1 MTSQPIGEQVD
12 DHLLTPKNSA
22 LLIIDFQPIQV
33 SSVALM
39 DRRTLVANIVAVAKT
54 AKLGL

>member
-1 MTSQPIGEQVD
+1 MTSQPMRDQVD

-33 SSVALM
+33 SSVASM